1 MFSFAEACVYME
13 RCWEGLKLPTSVSR
27 SWPGNSCDRA
37 DMSIQW
43 AFEFEKENHG
53 REWDGDYYESIEKF
67 FDARYAEW
75 LKTATDT
82 TKV

>member
-1 MFSFAEACVYME
+1 
-13 RCWEGLKLPTSVSR
+13 
-27 SWPGNSCDRA
+27 
-37 DMSIQW
+37 MSIQW